1 MRVTLC
7 ASIFGALAVGVGGEA
22 SPVPCSHVIDTTRF
36 PFVASGYRT
45 VLSTFAVP
53 PTYMRE
59 IEDTRRG
66 PWRYWR
72 KAGLVI
78 RAGSE
83 ETTVSVARR
92 WRKRVAIGWG
102 NRDGAYSRLR
112 FSACPGAEEKGLA
125 YAGGF
130 QLRIPAA
137 CVPLV
142 FTVGDRSAT
151 VRFGLGRRCR

>member
-7 ASIFGALAVGVGGEA
+7 AAILCALAVGAGGKVP
-22 SPVPCSHVIDTTRF
+22 PVPCDDVIDTTRF
-36 PFVASGYRT
+36 PFRGSGYRT

-53 PTYMRE
+53 PAYMRE
-59 IEDTRRG
+59 IEDTGRG

-83 ETTVSVARR
+83 ETTVSVARAS
-92 WRKRVAIGWG
+92 RKRVAIGWG
-102 NRDGAYSRLR
+102 NRDGAYSTLR
-112 FSACPGAEEKGLA
+112 FSACPGAAAKGLA

-130 QLRIPAA
+130 KLRVPAA

-142 FTVGDRSAT
+142 FTAGDRSAT
-151 VRFGLGRRCR
+151 VRFGLGRRCG